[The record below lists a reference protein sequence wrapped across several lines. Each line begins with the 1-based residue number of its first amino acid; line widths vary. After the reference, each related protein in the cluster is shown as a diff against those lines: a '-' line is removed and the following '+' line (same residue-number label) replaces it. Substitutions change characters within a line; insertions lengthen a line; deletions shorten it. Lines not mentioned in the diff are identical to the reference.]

1 MLSETKILL
10 IKLYRDNKSS
20 TQERYEFKMSLF
32 EHDNPEDFLLFIR
45 NINMTL
51 EETGML
57 DMGTK
62 IQYLLLL
69 VHGEALRQFE
79 LLSDDI

>member
-1 MLSETKILL
+1 
-10 IKLYRDNKSS
+10 
-20 TQERYEFKMSLF
+20 MSLF